1 MDQCNVANLVTFAF
15 VVNDDLF
22 VLILFSFLFFFNVHK
37 FINVQYVAG
46 TRNNSTM
53 KSCRGKGWYVS

>member
-22 VLILFSFLFFFNVHK
+22 VLIFVFFFFFFLIYTNSLTYNTLLLHE
-37 FINVQYVAG
+37 ITVQ
-46 TRNNSTM
+46 
-53 KSCRGKGWYVS
+53 

>member
-22 VLILFSFLFFFNVHK
+22 VLIFVFFF
-37 FINVQYVAG
+37 F
-46 TRNNSTM
+46 
-53 KSCRGKGWYVS
+53 

>member
-1 MDQCNVANLVTFAF
+1 MVQCNVANLVTFAF

-22 VLILFSFLFFFNVHK
+22 VLILFSFFFYVHK
-37 FINVQYVAG
+37 FINVKYVAV